1 MEKQN
6 SYTVYF
12 TYDANDHALK
22 FPLQAEVECAASDV
36 YIVTNIRQEGHNDGS
51 LLPSIRLRK
60 ENGVWIFVDTETAS
74 RLSAA
79 IGSAID
85 DRERSA

>member
-12 TYDANDHALK
+12 TYDVNDHSLK

-36 YIVTNIRQEGHNDGS
+36 YIVTNIRQEGHHDGS
-51 LLPSIRLRK
+51 LLPSIRLGK
-60 ENGVWIFVDTETAS
+60 DNGVWIFLDTKTAS
-74 RLSAA
+74 LLSAA
-79 IGSAID
+79 IGAAID
-85 DRERSA
+85 DRGRFA